1 MAMALPAMRRR
12 AREVEIAGA
21 AGLGVGAVA
30 AGVAYACWLQARGP
44 TLAGVAAI
52 LVSVVVV
59 VGARFDL
66 ARRRRVRASDWLA
79 LGYTAAIVVAVALL
93 AIDEALRGIFDE
105 LNGAAVW

>member
-1 MAMALPAMRRR
+1 
-12 AREVEIAGA
+12 
-21 AGLGVGAVA
+21 
-30 AGVAYACWLQARGP
+30 
-44 TLAGVAAI
+44 
-52 LVSVVVV
+52 

>member
-1 MAMALPAMRRR
+1 MAMGPPTIQRR
-12 AREVEIAGA
+12 AHEVELAGA

-30 AGVAYACWLQARGP
+30 AGVVYACWLHARGP

-52 LVSVVVV
+52 LVSVAVVA
-59 VGARFDL
+59 GARFSL